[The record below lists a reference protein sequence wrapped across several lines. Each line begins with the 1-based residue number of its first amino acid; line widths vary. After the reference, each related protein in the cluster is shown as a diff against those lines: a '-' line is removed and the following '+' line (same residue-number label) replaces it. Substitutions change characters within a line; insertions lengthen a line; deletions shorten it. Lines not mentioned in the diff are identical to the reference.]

1 MTPHDA
7 TIVFYTAL
15 VLTGLGLEFLAAR
28 PASRIPTFGAVL
40 KRIGYTRSGR
50 VGLLAGWAWLGLHFF
65 AR

>member
-7 TIVFYTAL
+7 TIAFYATL
-15 VLTGLGLEFLAAR
+15 VVVGLCLEFVALR
-28 PASRIPTFGAVL
+28 PGSRFPTFGAVIG
-40 KRIGYTRSGR
+40 RIGHTRSGR